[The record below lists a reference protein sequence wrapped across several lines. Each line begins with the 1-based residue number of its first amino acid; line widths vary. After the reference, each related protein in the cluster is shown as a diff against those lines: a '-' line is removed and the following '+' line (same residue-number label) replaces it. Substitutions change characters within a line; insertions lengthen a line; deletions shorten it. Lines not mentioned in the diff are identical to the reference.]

1 MVITSLHRA
10 FTLCNDLSLRASSPR
25 CPLCC
30 QPSSPPSSCSMRQGA
45 GPQLQRSQAGR
56 LCAVTPCATSSCQVF
71 DEVVERGVIF
81 CYSITGVYMFS
92 RENHGAGL
100 VSLASQLGLSC
111 CRTCSLAMLLCLA
124 LPPAARCAA
133 CLHYSAVCC
142 ACCCWHWLCC
152 RCHFDCWMLLFFCSG
167 TTTPQVFVEMLQQCR
182 IRCPP
187 LGPVQAATLLLA
199 RCSLKFLNHGQ

>member
-30 QPSSPPSSCSMRQGA
+30 QPSSPPSSCSMRQGG

-124 LPPAARCAA
+124 LPPAARCAVRVA
-133 CLHYSAVCC
+133 A
-142 ACCCWHWLCC
+142 
-152 RCHFDCWMLLFFCSG
+152 G
-167 TTTPQVFVEMLQQCR
+167 TGCVV
-182 IRCPP
+182 
-187 LGPVQAATLLLA
+187 AATLIVGCCCFSAAVPPHL
-199 RCSLKFLNHGQ
+199 RCLWKCSNSAASGALH